1 MRYLIDTH
9 VLLWLMSGDK
19 RLSKRHRYEIETPG
33 NIVFVSK
40 ASLWEIA
47 IKVSIS
53 KLELSKPILQ
63 FEGYLIENSF
73 QLLDFNYHDL
83 DQLSQLD
90 FHHYDPFDRL
100 IICQAI
106 TNNLTILTD
115 DKKFNLYP
123 VPLLSQE

>member
-9 VLLWLMSGDK
+9 VLLWLMSGNK
-19 RLSKRHRYEIETPG
+19 RLSKKHRNEIESPG

-47 IKVSIS
+47 IKVSIN
-53 KLELSKPILQ
+53 KLELAKPILQ
-63 FEGYLIENSF
+63 FEEYLTENSF
-73 QLLDFNYHDL
+73 QLLDFNYNDL
-83 DQLSQLD
+83 DQLARLD
-90 FHHYDPFDRL
+90 FHHFDPFDRL
-100 IICQAI
+100 LICQAI
-106 TNNLTILTD
+106 TNNLTIVTD